1 MLSFFYNSTPSISHR
16 ESYIL
21 MCFTQVGGIEE
32 YKICDG
38 LKSGRL
44 FKPVVAWCIGT
55 CAKLFTSEVQFG
67 HAGACANAERETADT
82 KIQVCQ
88 HIQYQCENT
97 VISVLFFRCSLRLV
111 HIFLRALGLVIW

>member
-1 MLSFFYNSTPSISHR
+1 
-16 ESYIL
+16 
-21 MCFTQVGGIEE
+21 MCCTQVGGIEE

-67 HAGACANAERETADT
+67 HAGACANAERETADA
-82 KIQVCQ
+82 KNQVCQ
-88 HIQYQCENT
+88 HIQY
-97 VISVLFFRCSLRLV
+97 
-111 HIFLRALGLVIW
+111 

>member
-1 MLSFFYNSTPSISHR
+1 MISFFITEGAPSISHM

-38 LKSGRL
+38 LKSGWL

-67 HAGACANAERETADT
+67 HAGACINAERETADT
-82 KIQVCQ
+82 KIQVYL

-97 VISVLFFRCSLRLV
+97 VICFFSGAHLGWCTCS
-111 HIFLRALGLVIW
+111 